1 MFDFLKERRKRRRRR
16 VDPAARLGN
25 EVGKVAG
32 AAASGIIL
40 GLVRKFLK
48 K

>member
-1 MFDFLKERRKRRRRR
+1 MFDFLKERRRRRRRR

-32 AAASGIIL
+32 AAAVGIL
-40 GLVRKFLK
+40 GALARKLFK

>member
-32 AAASGIIL
+32 AAAVGLL
-40 GLVRKFLK
+40 GALVRKFLK